1 MSNRISLGKRLLIGL
16 GFCALVIIGGGFV
29 EGIPA
34 FFIDPGKAIERL
46 VVVIACLGIMGICLI
61 GEEG

>member
-1 MSNRISLGKRLLIGL
+1 MRNKISLWKRTLIGL

-29 EGIPA
+29 EGFPA
-34 FFIDPGKAIERL
+34 FFIDQGKDIERL
-46 VVVIACLGIMGICLI
+46 VVVIACLGIIGICLI